1 MYVDVPYV
9 SRGPAGPGRPGS
21 PALLTSLRAA
31 LLCLVLLL
39 TGCGGG
45 SGEGAG
51 AGASAGE
58 TSRAGPVV
66 RPPGA
71 GDPFDYQLGGPYDLP
86 AGVSTVVRDRT
97 AAPAP
102 GAYSICYVNAFQAQ
116 PDAVGWW
123 RKHHPDLLLRDA
135 DHALVVDE
143 EWDEPL
149 LDVRTADR
157 RRRLAG
163 IVGGW
168 IDGCADRG
176 FDAVEADNLDSYLRS
191 DGLIGRGQAIA
202 FARRLATRAHHA
214 GLALGQKNAA
224 EMTGAGDSVGFDFAV
239 AEECARY
246 DECGAYARA
255 YDDVVLV
262 VEYRKE
268 DFVRACRQWGK
279 RLSVLLRDRD
289 LEPAGRAGHVVA
301 RCRE

>member
-1 MYVDVPYV
+1 MYDF
-9 SRGPAGPGRPGS
+9 RGRPGEGRLGS
-21 PALLTSLRAA
+21 TALLTSLWAA
-31 LLCLVLLL
+31 FLCLALLL
-39 TGCGGG
+39 TGCGGSG
-45 SGEGAG
+45 SGAGSGAG
-51 AGASAGE
+51 SGDG
-58 TSRAGPVV
+58 SRTGPVV

-86 AGVSTVVRDRT
+86 AGVGTVVRDRT

-149 LDVRTADR
+149 LDIRTADR

-176 FDAVEADNLDSYLRS
+176 FDAVEADNLDAYLRS
-191 DGLIGRGQAIA
+191 DGLIGRGQAVA
-202 FARRLATRAHHA
+202 FARQLATRAHRA

-224 EMTGAGDSVGFDFAV
+224 EMTGLRDSIGFDFAV

-246 DECGAYARA
+246 GECDAYARA
-255 YDDVVLV
+255 YDDVVFV

-289 LEPAGRAGHVVA
+289 LEPAGRPGHVVA
-301 RCRE
+301 RCQE

>member
-1 MYVDVPYV
+1 MYVPYV
-9 SRGPAGPGRPGS
+9 SRGRTGDGPFGS
-21 PALLTSLRAA
+21 SALLTSLRAA
-31 LLCLVLLL
+31 LLCLVLLV

-45 SGEGAG
+45 SGRG
-51 AGASAGE
+51 SGE
-58 TSRAGPVV
+58 SSGQASRAGSVV

-71 GDPFDYQLGGPYDLP
+71 GDPFDYQLGGAYDLP

-116 PDAVGWW
+116 PDAVAWW
-123 RKHHPDLLLRDA
+123 RKHHPDLLLRGA

-176 FDAVEADNLDSYLRS
+176 FDAVEADNLDAYLRS
-191 DGLIGRGQAIA
+191 DGLTGRGQAVA
-202 FARRLATRAHHA
+202 FARQLAARAHRA

-224 EMTGAGDSVGFDFAV
+224 GMTGLRDSIGFDFAV

-246 DECGAYARA
+246 DECDAYARA

-268 DFVRACRQWGK
+268 DFVRGCRQWGK

-289 LEPAGRAGHVVA
+289 LEPAGRPGHVVA
-301 RCRE
+301 RCQE